1 MFDREEWEV
10 GKFKIVLDEAQFHDQ
25 MHGRYVDHA
34 VGKAEL
40 CQEVEPGKEKQIGRQ
55 MDLEI
60 TEFMEKYSWAFPYTT
75 NVPMGPAKVWNV
87 EKDME
92 QYF

>member
-1 MFDREEWEV
+1 MLQRMEKRKRGSWRQYVPVADFMFDREEWEV

-60 TEFMEKYSWAFPYTT
+60 TEFMEKYSWAFP
-75 NVPMGPAKVWNV
+75 
-87 EKDME
+87 
-92 QYF
+92 